1 MKGFSALHDTVPTQA
16 LDHPSS
22 PVASQLVAFLQALL
36 QAQSPEQAD
45 PPTARRR
52 GHRAQVALEQLWL
65 ALLLAVLRG
74 LTCWR
79 DVWQLLVWEGVGSFP
94 PVSVTPSAVR
104 QRLLKAGTASLEQ
117 LLERVNTALRQRG
130 AATCALTLAPFASQ
144 VVALD
149 ETPLDALHRW
159 CPDLRGLPA
168 GCAPLLVGKLA
179 GLFDLRTQQW
189 VRLQFRE
196 DVLANCKVGVL
207 LLLETIAPGSLI
219 LADLG
224 YFSFPWFDYLTSQGY
239 WWLSR
244 LRERTSYRI
253 QHIYSQQ
260 GETLDALIWLGAY
273 RADRAAHLVRLVQV
287 RQGNH
292 LCRSLTNV
300 TDPAL
305 LSLLDIARLYA
316 RRWDIELAF
325 KLLKR
330 QLGLHLWWAATP
342 VLVLQQLLAALIL
355 AQLLHALH
363 LEIAA
368 QAQVDPFEVSLPI
381 LVKLLAHPPATT
393 QPLVPLLVERGRLL
407 GLLRPSSRLRVE
419 APVIPLEQ
427 LHPPPADLPTVRR
440 ARYAQRKCRPRTS
453 QLPSTPR
460 FFTQLLI

>member
-1 MKGFSALHDTVPTQA
+1 MHDSVPTQA
-16 LDHPSS
+16 LDDPAS
-22 PVASQLVAFLQALL
+22 PVADHLVTFLQALV
-36 QAQSPEQAD
+36 QPPSDEQNAQES
-45 PPTARRR
+45 ARRR
-52 GHRAQVALEQLWL
+52 GRPAHVAIEHLWL

-74 LTCWR
+74 LSSWR
-79 DVWQLLVWEGVGSFP
+79 DVWHLIVWEGVGSFP
-94 PVSVTPSAVR
+94 LVNVTPAAVR
-104 QRLLKAGTASLEQ
+104 QRLLHAGTASLEH
-117 LLERVNTALRQRG
+117 LLERVNAALQQRG
-130 AATCALTLAPFASQ
+130 AATAALTLAPFASQ

-149 ETPLDALHRW
+149 ETTLDALHRW

-168 GCAPLLVGKLA
+168 GCAHLLVGKLA

-189 VRLQFRE
+189 LRLQFRD

-207 LLLETIAPGSLI
+207 VLLETLAPGSLI

-224 YFSFPWFDYLTSQGY
+224 YFSFPWFDYLTNQGY
-239 WWLSR
+239 WWISR

-253 QHIYSQQ
+253 VHVFFQQ

-273 RADRAAHLVRLVQV
+273 RADRAAHLVRLVQF
-287 RQGNH
+287 RQGDH
-292 LCRSLTNV
+292 LCRYLTNV

-305 LSLLDIARLYA
+305 LSMLDIARLYA

-355 AQLLHALH
+355 AQLLHALQ

-381 LVKLLAHPPATT
+381 LVKLLAHPPVTT

-407 GLLRPSSRLRVE
+407 GLIRPSSRLRVE
-419 APVIPLEQ
+419 APTLPLEQ
-427 LHPPPADLPTVRR
+427 LHPPPDDLPTVRS

-453 QLPSTPR
+453 QPPSTPR

>member
-1 MKGFSALHDTVPTQA
+1 MHDTVPTQA

-22 PVASQLVAFLQALL
+22 PVAQQLVAFLQALL
-36 QAQSPEQAD
+36 QPPPAEQAAAL
-45 PPTARRR
+45 TTRRR
-52 GHRAQVALEQLWL
+52 GRPACLSWEQLWL

-74 LTCWR
+74 LTGWR

-94 PVSVTPSAVR
+94 LVSVTPAAVR

-117 LLERVNTALRQRG
+117 LLERVNAALRQRG
-130 AATCALTLAPFASQ
+130 AATSALTLAPFASQ

-149 ETPLDALHRW
+149 ETTLDALHRW

-168 GCAPLLVGKLA
+168 GCAQLLVGKLA
-179 GLFDLRTQQW
+179 GLFDLRAQQW
-189 VRLQFRE
+189 LRLQFRD

-207 LLLETIAPGSLI
+207 LLLDGLAPGSLI

-253 QHIYSQQ
+253 VHRYYQQ

-273 RADRAAHLVRLVQV
+273 RADRAAHLVRLVQF
-287 RQGNH
+287 RQGSH
-292 LCRSLTNV
+292 LCRYLTNV

-305 LSLLDIARLYA
+305 LSMLDIARLYA

-393 QPLVPLLVERGRLL
+393 CRPLVPLLVERGRLL
-407 GLLRPSSRLRVE
+407 GLIRPSTRLQVQ
-419 APVIPLEQ
+419 APAIPLEQ
-427 LHPPPADLPTVRR
+427 LHPPPADLPTVRS

-453 QLPSTPR
+453 PPPHTPR
-460 FFTQLLI
+460 FSTQLLI

>member
-1 MKGFSALHDTVPTQA
+1 MHDSVPTQA
-16 LDHPSS
+16 LDQPTS
-22 PVASQLVAFLQALL
+22 PVAQQLVSFLQALL
-36 QAQSPEQAD
+36 QPPPAEQA
-45 PPTARRR
+45 TALTTRRR
-52 GHRAQVALEQLWL
+52 GQPARLSWEQLWL

-79 DVWQLLVWEGVGSFP
+79 DVWQLLVWEGVGNFP
-94 PVSVTPSAVR
+94 LVSVPPAAVR
-104 QRLLKAGTASLEQ
+104 QRLLKAGTAALEQ
-117 LLERVNTALRQRG
+117 LLERVNAALRQRG
-130 AATCALTLAPFASQ
+130 AATSALTLAPFASQ

-149 ETPLDALHRW
+149 ETTLDALHRW

-168 GCAPLLVGKLA
+168 GCAQLLVGKLA
-179 GLFDLRTQQW
+179 GLFDLRAQQW
-189 VRLQFRE
+189 LRLQFRE

-207 LLLETIAPGSLI
+207 LLLEGLAPGSLI

-239 WWLSR
+239 WWLAR

-253 QHIYSQQ
+253 VHLYYQQ
-260 GETLDALIWLGAY
+260 GETLDALLWLGAY
-273 RADRAAHLVRLVQV
+273 RADRAAHLVRLVQF
-287 RQGNH
+287 RQGGH
-292 LCRSLTNV
+292 LCRYLTNV

-305 LSLLDIARLYA
+305 LSMLDMARLYA

-342 VLVLQQLLAALIL
+342 LLVLQQLLAALIL

-407 GLLRPSSRLRVE
+407 GLIRPSTRLLVE
-419 APVIPLEQ
+419 APAIPLEL
-427 LHPPPADLPTVRR
+427 LHPPPADLPTVRS
-440 ARYAQRKCRPRTS
+440 ARYAQRKCHPRTS
-453 QLPSTPR
+453 QPPHTPR

>member
-1 MKGFSALHDTVPTQA
+1 MHHSKQSVSTQELAPLSSAAQH
-16 LDHPSS
+16 
-22 PVASQLVAFLQALL
+22 LVSLLQALL
-36 QAQSPEQAD
+36 HCPQDDASSEH
-45 PPTARRR
+45 PTRRR
-52 GHRAQVALEQLWL
+52 GHPESFSLDQLWL
-65 ALLLAVLRG
+65 ALLLALLRG
-74 LTCWR
+74 SSHWR
-79 DVWQLLVWEGVGSFP
+79 DVWRMLVWEGVGSFP
-94 PVSVTPSAVR
+94 LVSVTPAAVR
-104 QRLLKAGTASLEQ
+104 QRLLRAGTASLEH

-130 AATCALTLAPFASQ
+130 AATSALPLAPFARQ

-149 ETPLDALHRW
+149 ETTLDALHRC

-168 GCAPLLVGKLA
+168 GCAQLLVGKLA
-179 GLFDLRTQQW
+179 GLFDLRAQQW
-189 VRLQFRE
+189 LRLQFRE

-207 LLLETIAPGSLI
+207 MLLDGLAPGSLI

-224 YFSFPWFDYLTSQGY
+224 YFSFPWFDYLTNQGY

-253 QHIYSQQ
+253 QHVYYQQ

-273 RADRAAHLVRLVQV
+273 RADRAAHLVRLVQF

-292 LCRSLTNV
+292 LCRYLTNV

-305 LSLLDIARLYA
+305 LSMLDIARLYA

-342 VLVLQQLLAALIL
+342 VLVRQQLLAALIL
-355 AQLLHALH
+355 AQLLHALQ

-381 LVKLLAHPPATT
+381 LVQLLAHPPATT
-393 QPLVPLLVERGRLL
+393 CRPLVPLLVERGRLL
-407 GLLRPSSRLRVE
+407 GLLRPSTRLQVQ
-419 APVIPLEQ
+419 APAIPLEQ

-453 QLPSTPR
+453 PPPHTPR
-460 FFTQLLI
+460 FSTQLLI

>member
-1 MKGFSALHDTVPTQA
+1 MIAYQRKPWTSRLHR
-16 LDHPSS
+16 S
-22 PVASQLVAFLQALL
+22 PKQLVSFLQALL
-36 QAQSPEQAD
+36 QPQPAEQAAALTTR
-45 PPTARRR
+45 PR
-52 GHRAQVALEQLWL
+52 GRPASLSWEQLWL

-74 LTCWR
+74 LMGWR
-79 DVWQLLVWEGVGSFP
+79 DVWQLLVWEGVGNFP
-94 PVSVTPSAVR
+94 LVSVTPSAVR
-104 QRLLKAGTASLEQ
+104 QHLLKAGTASLQQ
-117 LLERVNTALRQRG
+117 LLERVNAALRQRG
-130 AATCALTLAPFASQ
+130 AATSALTLAPFASQ

-149 ETPLDALHRW
+149 ETTLDALHRW
-159 CPDLRGLPA
+159 CPELRGLPA
-168 GCAPLLVGKLA
+168 GCAQLLVGKLA
-179 GLFDLRTQQW
+179 GLFDLRAQQW
-189 VRLQFRE
+189 LRLHFR
-196 DVLANCKVGVL
+196 DDVL
-207 LLLETIAPGSLI
+207 LLLDGRAPGSLI

-253 QHIYSQQ
+253 VHLYYQQ

-273 RADRAAHLVRLVQV
+273 RADRATHLVRLVQF
-287 RQGNH
+287 RQGSH
-292 LCRSLTNV
+292 LCRYLTNV

-305 LSLLDIARLYA
+305 LSMLDIARLYA

-342 VLVLQQLLAALIL
+342 VLVLQQLMAALIL

-381 LVKLLAHPPATT
+381 LVKLLAHPPAMAR
-393 QPLVPLLVERGRLL
+393 PLVPHLVERGRLL
-407 GLLRPSSRLRVE
+407 GLIRPSCRLQVE
-419 APVIPLEQ
+419 APDIPLEQ
-427 LHPPPADLPTVRR
+427 LHPPPADLPTVRS
-440 ARYAQRKCRPRTS
+440 ARYAQRKCHPRTS
-453 QLPSTPR
+453 QPLHTPR